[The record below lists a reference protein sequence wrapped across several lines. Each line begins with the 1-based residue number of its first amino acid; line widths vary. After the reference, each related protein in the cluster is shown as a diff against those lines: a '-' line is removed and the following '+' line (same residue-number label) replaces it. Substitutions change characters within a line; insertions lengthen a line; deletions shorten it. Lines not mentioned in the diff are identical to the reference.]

1 MQVLRFSSTLASLV
15 LLAACVTVNIYFPAA
30 QAQEAADRIV
40 GDILGD
46 QPGDDSRQESD
57 SKSDGESSIDES
69 LSRSLANRV
78 VDFFVPTA
86 QAGQPDFSVNTP
98 EIRSLEASMKN
109 RHQSLAPHY
118 ASGAIGFTRDALVGV
133 RDLGVVPL
141 KQRAKVRKLVD
152 AENRD
157 RNRLY
162 RAIAK
167 ANGHPEWEKDVR
179 AVFART
185 WVRKAQGG
193 WWHQDSGG
201 QWVRK

>member
-1 MQVLRFSSTLASLV
+1 MQVFRLSSTFASAV

-46 QPGDDSRQESD
+46 QPGADNKPASD
-57 SKSDGESSIDES
+57 SKPDGESSNDVPHG
-69 LSRSLANRV
+69 RSLASGV
-78 VDFFVPTA
+78 IDFLVPPA
-86 QAGQPDFSVNTP
+86 QAAQPDFSVNTP
-98 EIRSLEASMKN
+98 EIRSLQAAMKN

-133 RDLGVVPL
+133 RDLGAAPL
-141 KQRAKVRKLVD
+141 KQRAKVRKLVE

-162 RAIAK
+162 KAIAN
-167 ANGHPEWEKDVR
+167 ANGQPEWEKKIR
-179 AVFART
+179 AAFAKS
-185 WVRKAQGG
+185 WAAQAQSG
-193 WWHQDSGG
+193 WWYQDSGG
-201 QWVRK
+201 RWVRK

>member
-1 MQVLRFSSTLASLV
+1 MQVFRLGSTFASTV

-46 QPGDDSRQESD
+46 KPGAEKKPEDDSKPGGET
-57 SKSDGESSIDES
+57 SKEV
-69 LSRSLANRV
+69 LQRRSLAAELI
-78 VDFFVPTA
+78 DFFVPPA
-86 QAGQPDFSVNTP
+86 QAAQPDFSVNTP
-98 EIRSLEASMKN
+98 EIRSLEASMKS
-109 RHQSLAPHY
+109 RHRSLAPHY
-118 ASGAIGFTRDALVGV
+118 ASGAIGFTQDALVGV
-133 RDLGVVPL
+133 RDLGAVPL
-141 KQRAKVRKLVD
+141 KQRAKARKLVA

-162 RAIAK
+162 KAIAN

-179 AVFART
+179 AVFARS
-185 WVRKAQGG
+185 WVKKAQSG
-193 WWHQDSGG
+193 WWYQDSGG